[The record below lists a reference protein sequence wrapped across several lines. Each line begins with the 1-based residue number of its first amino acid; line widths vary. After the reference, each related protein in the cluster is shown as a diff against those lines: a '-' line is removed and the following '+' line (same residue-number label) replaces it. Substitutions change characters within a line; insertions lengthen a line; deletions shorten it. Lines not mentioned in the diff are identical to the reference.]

1 MAGYR
6 SFLWSGKR
14 GIVGHDVGPVADGQ
28 TWLSRINLIGKKAV
42 RLRQMRAVAAG
53 VESSSADRVRAA
65 RHHLRQAQRLLRAL
79 GESDLAE
86 EAALLRDCV
95 KQCGFRT

>member
-14 GIVGHDVGPVADGQ
+14 GIVGHDLGPVADGKA
-28 TWLSRINLIGKKAV
+28 WLSQINLIGKRAV
-42 RLRQMRAVAAG
+42 RLRAIRSAETG
-53 VESSSADRVRAA
+53 VESGPAERIRAA
-65 RHHLRQAQRLLRAL
+65 RHHLRQAQRLLREL
-79 GESDLAE
+79 GEIDLAE

-95 KQCGFRT
+95 KQCSFRS